1 MKSSPDLK
9 TLGTSTLYLLQ
20 RQPSRNFY
28 AENIHG
34 DRISLGTKDRA
45 TAEEMLRGHKAS
57 VEKPNFAYRVAI
69 AYLGD
74 PVGPYLSHLTSQIP
88 ASK

>member
-1 MKSSPDLK
+1 MKVSPDLK
-9 TLGTSTLYLLQ
+9 SLGTGDLYLVK
-20 RQPSRNFY
+20 RPSGIFY

-34 DRISLGTKDRA
+34 DRISLGTKDRS

-69 AYLGD
+69 VSAGGQNQ
-74 PVGPYLSHLTSQIP
+74 PVKGGSKP
-88 ASK
+88 ASV